1 MELTQQTPKGTLQL
15 VNSYGD
21 GGFKVSGVRHQG
33 SILVLPDATA
43 SWPVES
49 FDKLSLKT
57 LQPIID
63 AVPAVE
69 VLIVGCG
76 SSLKLLPTTLR
87 EVLRS
92 KSIGIEAMDT
102 RAACRTYNV
111 LAGEGRRV
119 AAALIA
125 L

>member
-1 MELTQQTPKGTLQL
+1 MELTQQAPTGTLQI

-21 GGFKVSGVRHQG
+21 GGFKISGVRHQG

-43 SWPVES
+43 SWPVANI
-49 FDKLSLKT
+49 DGLSLNA
-57 LQPIID
+57 LQPIVD

-87 EVLRS
+87 DVLRA

-102 RAACRTYNV
+102 PAACRTYNV